1 MFFGT
6 EVRSAASTMLIVSGL
21 ALAPLSCALVGVE
34 GTLKQ
39 QMNDMNSLTRLHT
52 MVEVATRPPTLAH
65 NRTRNWKNASLKT

>member
-6 EVRSAASTMLIVSGL
+6 AVGSAASNMLIVSVFV
-21 ALAPLSCALVGVE
+21 PLSCALAGVV

-65 NRTRNWKNASLKT
+65 NRTRNWKNASLET